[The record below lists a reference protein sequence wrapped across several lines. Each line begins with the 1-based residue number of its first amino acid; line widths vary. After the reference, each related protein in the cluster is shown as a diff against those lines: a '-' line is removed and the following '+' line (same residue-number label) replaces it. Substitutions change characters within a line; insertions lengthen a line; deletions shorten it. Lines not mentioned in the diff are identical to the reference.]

1 MSLLELEHIHKRY
14 REGERERIVLSDISL
29 QVAAGELVVVWGAR
43 RSGRSTLLRIAAGI
57 ETPDKGTVRYDGEAI
72 SSRTQSKLGSGIGYV
87 QKTLRT
93 SEEQRVLEQVAAAL
107 LAKGID
113 LQSAR
118 EQAREAL
125 SRAGAERLAE
135 MTVGELRGGEAAR
148 VALARALA
156 PAPAL
161 VIFDEPAATVEL
173 DERDEILALLRG
185 LAAQGTAVLASTGE
199 PSELAGA
206 HRPLSISDGEL
217 RGDSVPGLA
226 PVVALRR
233 AGL

>member
-14 REGERERIVLSDISL
+14 RDGGRERIVLADISL

-57 ETPDKGTVRYDGEAI
+57 ERPDNGSVRYDGEQITA
-72 SSRTQSKLGSGIGYV
+72 RTQNRLGTGIGYV
-87 QKTLRT
+87 QKTLRAT
-93 SEEQRVLEQVAAAL
+93 EEQGVLEQVAAAL
-107 LAKGID
+107 LAKGLD
-113 LQSAR
+113 LNTAR
-118 EQAREAL
+118 EQARNAL
-125 SRAGAERLAE
+125 ARAGAERLAE
-135 MTVGELRGGEAAR
+135 MRVGELRGGEAAR

-156 PAPAL
+156 PSPAL
-161 VIFDEPAATVEL
+161 VIFDEPVATVEL
-173 DERDEILALLRG
+173 HERDEILALLRT
-185 LAAQGTAVLASTGE
+185 LAAEGTGVLASTAE

-206 HRPLSISDGEL
+206 HRPLSLSDGEL
-217 RGDSVPGLA
+217 RGESVPGLA